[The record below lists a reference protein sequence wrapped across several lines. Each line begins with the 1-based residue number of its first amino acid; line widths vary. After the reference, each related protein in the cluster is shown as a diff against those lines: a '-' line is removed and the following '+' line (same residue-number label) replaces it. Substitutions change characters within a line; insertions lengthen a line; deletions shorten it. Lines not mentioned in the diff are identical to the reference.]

1 MNNKGAKGPGSDF
14 DGAGS
19 YFNCPLLSYPSIKL
33 GSIEY
38 QLNQNSSQDNMM
50 SRGQI
55 ITLPNRPYGTM
66 YLLASVNHGPITADI
81 TLVYQDG
88 SKSTT
93 SLNLPDWQVR
103 HTDQIHRIDHIS
115 CPLNNGASA
124 ILMSVPLLAD
134 ANKNVSHI
142 LFPYNNPLG
151 SFTAALHIFAMTGIT
166 PTAKSGPQVISA
178 KGSRRWWENTQLEY
192 PIVTVRVQNM
202 GLDWVKDASVF
213 IKGPLFK
220 TQYHGHIKRLAPGHI
235 MNVDVGIHTVR
246 KGRVST
252 SVVVQI
258 FDVYGRELS
267 EPTALDHVEIG
278 IEEYQQDERSLHGH
292 SVPHWY
298 ESAKF
303 GIFIHWGLYSVPS
316 WAPVGADYAEW
327 YWWNYNRKGSA
338 TYNYH
343 RSFYGPDIE
352 YDDFIPAWNPD
363 QFDPQ
368 KWLDIIDSSGAKY
381 FVFTTKHHDG
391 FALFDT
397 KVNDRSSVK
406 MNPYKDFTRE
416 LLSLAKEEY
425 PHLKRGVYFSMPE
438 WYHPSYHDRWLNW
451 DGPPVNPYTGKQVP
465 YTGSPK
471 VNDFVNEV
479 QVPQVMELIDHYE
492 PDIMWCDIGGINNST
507 AWQAYFL
514 NKAREQGRQVTMND
528 RCGNSVSDFTTV
540 EYRGISHVPS
550 SYNHQTKP
558 DQYASTESLLQE
570 LVSVIAKGGNFL
582 LNIGPEASGHVPHVM
597 RKTLYEIGQWIDHVD
612 ESIFDSE
619 PYWVTSHDMHE
630 PGQPLYF
637 TQSKNGKSFYIFSF
651 KAPLSR
657 CIVVKTK
664 VPLHPQSTISLLSSA
679 YKEEGLKWRMARNDR
694 LIINVPDHII
704 DQEHLLWVFKIDA
717 P

>member
-1 MNNKGAKGPGSDF
+1 MQYILTVLITLCLIQCIQAESDFINLDLFMNNKGAKGPGSDF

-19 YFNCPLLSYPSIKL
+19 YFNCPLLSYSSIKV

-38 QLNQNSSQDNMM
+38 QLNQSSSQDNMM

-178 KGSRRWWENTQLEY
+178 KGSRRWWENTRLEY

-252 SVVVQI
+252 SVVIQI
-258 FDVYGRELS
+258 FDAYGRELA

-278 IEEYQQDERSLHGH
+278 IEEYQQDER
-292 SVPHWY
+292 Y
-298 ESAKF
+298 DA
-303 GIFIHWGLYSVPS
+303 GI
-316 WAPVGADYAEW
+316 
-327 YWWNYNRKGSA
+327 
-338 TYNYH
+338 
-343 RSFYGPDIE
+343 
-352 YDDFIPAWNPD
+352 
-363 QFDPQ
+363 
-368 KWLDIIDSSGAKY
+368 
-381 FVFTTKHHDG
+381 
-391 FALFDT
+391 
-397 KVNDRSSVK
+397 
-406 MNPYKDFTRE
+406 
-416 LLSLAKEEY
+416 
-425 PHLKRGVYFSMPE
+425 
-438 WYHPSYHDRWLNW
+438 
-451 DGPPVNPYTGKQVP
+451 
-465 YTGSPK
+465 
-471 VNDFVNEV
+471 
-479 QVPQVMELIDHYE
+479 
-492 PDIMWCDIGGINNST
+492 
-507 AWQAYFL
+507 
-514 NKAREQGRQVTMND
+514 
-528 RCGNSVSDFTTV
+528 
-540 EYRGISHVPS
+540 
-550 SYNHQTKP
+550 
-558 DQYASTESLLQE
+558 
-570 LVSVIAKGGNFL
+570 
-582 LNIGPEASGHVPHVM
+582 
-597 RKTLYEIGQWIDHVD
+597 
-612 ESIFDSE
+612 
-619 PYWVTSHDMHE
+619 
-630 PGQPLYF
+630 
-637 TQSKNGKSFYIFSF
+637 
-651 KAPLSR
+651 
-657 CIVVKTK
+657 
-664 VPLHPQSTISLLSSA
+664 
-679 YKEEGLKWRMARNDR
+679 
-694 LIINVPDHII
+694 
-704 DQEHLLWVFKIDA
+704 
-717 P
+717 